1 MALIRNGPEIVLRCG
16 TCGTGIR
23 HVSYDPGEPWPA
35 AKALGW
41 AIAKG
46 PQGKPV
52 GTIAAQIAQAH
63 W

>member
-1 MALIRNGPEIVLRCG
+1 MAPKIVLRCG

-23 HVSYDPGEPWPA
+23 HVGYDPGEPWPA

-46 PQGKPV
+46 PQGKP
-52 GTIAAQIAQAH
+52 GWNLPRSLKRTGR
-63 W
+63 